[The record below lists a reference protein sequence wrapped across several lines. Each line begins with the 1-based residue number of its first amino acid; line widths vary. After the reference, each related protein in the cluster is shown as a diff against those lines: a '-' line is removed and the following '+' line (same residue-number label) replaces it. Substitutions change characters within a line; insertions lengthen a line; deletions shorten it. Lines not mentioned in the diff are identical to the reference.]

1 MLSPNG
7 FGPRADSDLP
17 ISGQTND
24 GYNENAW
31 MMISTFYANLLYIFP
46 GFKTKYIQKDRK
58 LMILNVF

>member
-24 GYNENAW
+24 GYNENA
-31 MMISTFYANLLYIFP
+31 
-46 GFKTKYIQKDRK
+46 
-58 LMILNVF
+58 